1 MLEYKAG
8 NIGLARSMHSCAVKA
23 DPESDFA
30 WEVSNLSLP
39 RDPLCKLAAL
49 ATKKSIARIH
59 DRAHKICRSVHD
71 KSHCKS

>member
-30 WEVSNLSLP
+30 WEVSNLYLP
-39 RDPLCKLAAL
+39 RDPLASQLLLLLRRGFREYFIEHGEKLQAM
-49 ATKKSIARIH
+49 SIAP
-59 DRAHKICRSVHD
+59 ST
-71 KSHCKS
+71 